1 MPETTQVVIG
11 PQACYLPSH
20 TSPRQL
26 GCLTRAMNFLFP
38 WASGRKTEVRH
49 PPTSAVVTIRD
60 YTTRRVSLRE
70 LVEEKCP
77 SLHAKFHPAWW
88 LPNGHLQTLYCV
100 LGDFSQRDKVVYK
113 RTMLRLKDG
122 GTLGLDFTPVDDSNL
137 RPDAPIVVVLHGLTG
152 GSYESYVRAI
162 LSPVCLPPSEGG
174 LGYRAVVVNFR
185 GCAGVP
191 ITSPQFY
198 SAGHTDDFRQAI
210 FYISTVFPDAPL
222 LGVGFSLGANVLT
235 RYVAEEGRR
244 CRLRSACILGC
255 PWNLT
260 ANNHRLDSSYIG
272 HVYSKGMGQ
281 NLVNLLK
288 SHLDSLSQTPDHDV
302 TKAAMAAVAL
312 NKPTVKE
319 FDNTFT
325 RVGGG
330 SSPPWPFATAADYY
344 EYASSHKVLGDV
356 RIPFLA
362 LNAADDPV
370 VQDVPMDAKGNE
382 WVIMALTS
390 HGGHLGWFEADDNW
404 GQVRRWIKRPVLEWF
419 HATAEVLQWERPQY
433 PDIRE
438 VDGYLTEVGRETLG
452 CMVTDKEQIIRG
464 TEGQAGIM
472 AGL

>member
-1 MPETTQVVIG
+1 
-11 PQACYLPSH
+11 
-20 TSPRQL
+20 
-26 GCLTRAMNFLFP
+26 MNFLFP
-38 WASGRKTEVRH
+38 WTSGRKTEVRH
-49 PPTSAVVTIRD
+49 PPTSAVVTIQD
-60 YTTRRVSLRE
+60 YATRRISLRE

-100 LGDFSQRDKVVYK
+100 LGDFSQKDKVVYK

-122 GTLGLDFTPVDDSNL
+122 GTFNL

-174 LGYRAVVVNFR
+174 LGYRAVV
-185 GCAGVP
+185 GVP

-210 FYISTVFPDAPL
+210 FYISTLFPNAPL
-222 LGVGFSLGANVLT
+222 LGV
-235 RYVAEEGRR
+235 EGQL
-244 CRLRSACILGC
+244 CRLRSACVLGC

-260 ANNHRLDSSYIG
+260 ANNQRLDSSYIG

-281 NLVNLLK
+281 NLINLLK

-330 SSPPWPFATAADYY
+330 SSPPWPFASAADYY

-362 LNAADDPV
+362 INTADDPV
-370 VQDVPMDAKGNE
+370 VQEVPMDAKGNE

-390 HGGHLGWFEADDNW
+390 HGGHLGWFEADESW

-419 HATAEVLQWERPQY
+419 HATAEVLQWEKPQY